1 MNAKDAAGAHR
12 RPGHD
17 SHRPHGQPPAVLNGR
32 VTGGYVVKQLVA
44 DGLLSASDAER
55 FSQSGGRERAGHPL
69 AVLAEMNYR
78 SPQADRRLLDLETLT
93 QWLAGKAGLPY
104 FHIDPLRVDFTRVV
118 DVMSSSYASTYSI
131 LPVAISGAE
140 VTIATSEPFQ
150 TGWEREIEQ
159 ITKKAVK
166 RVVANP
172 VDVARY
178 TTEFYKLAQQV
189 KGAAR
194 AGGAAPLVSSFE
206 QLVELGGKVEAN
218 DAHVIHIVDWLLQY
232 AFDQRASDIHLEP
245 RREVGIARFRIDGV
259 LHQVYQVPSGVMGA
273 MTSRIKLLG
282 RMDVVEKRRPQDGRI
297 KTKIASGANAGREVE
312 IRLST
317 LPTAFGEKLVMRIF
331 DPEVVV
337 RSYAELGFSNDEAK
351 VWEDLIHRP
360 SGIVLVTGPTGSGKT
375 TTLYSTLK
383 QLATD
388 EVNVSTV
395 EDPIEMVDPALN
407 QMQVQHGIDL
417 GFADGLRAL
426 MRQDP
431 DIIMVGEIRDK
442 ETADMAVQAALTGHL
457 GVLHAA
463 HERRGVVDRAP
474 ARARRAELSRQR
486 HADRHPGAAAGADAV
501 PAVQVGGRAGGS
513 GAVEGDRR
521 PVALERAGVRVQAGR
536 LPGVPAHRLHG
547 PDRPDR
553 IAGDDGCVAG
563 ADRARRRP
571 HGASLAGSAR
581 RTALAAGVGRRED
594 REGRDDR
601 RRSAEGRATVRQL
614 RPRPFGRRDRTR
626 PVTSSAAA
634 SPASAPRASSGTS
647 CRPRAG
653 G

>member
-1 MNAKDAAGAHR
+1 MSAVPKDG
-12 RPGHD
+12 
-17 SHRPHGQPPAVLNGR
+17 AVLLKNTTSPRAMAARTQAVQAPPGR
-32 VTGGYVVKQLVA
+32 VNSGFVIKQLVA
-44 DGLLSASDAER
+44 DGLLSAADAER
-55 FSQSGGRERAGHPL
+55 FKITGGRERAGHPL
-69 AVLAEMNYR
+69 VVLAEMNYR
-78 SPQADRRLLDLETLT
+78 SPQADRQLLDLETLT
-93 QWLAGKAGLPY
+93 RWIAEKAAIPY
-104 FHIDPLRVDFTRVV
+104 FHIDPLKVDFTRVV
-118 DVMSSSYASTYSI
+118 DVMSASYATTYSI
-131 LPVAISGAE
+131 LPVAMGANE
-140 VTIATSEPFQ
+140 VTIATSEPFL
-150 TGWEREIEQ
+150 TGWDKEIEQ
-159 ITKKAVK
+159 ITKKTVL

-172 VDVARY
+172 LDVARY
-178 TTEFYKLAQQV
+178 TIEFFKLAQQV
-189 KGAAR
+189 RGAAKT
-194 AGGAAPLVSSFE
+194 GNTPLVSSFE

-245 RREVGIARFRIDGV
+245 RREFGVARFRIDGV
-259 LHQVYQVPSGVMGA
+259 LHQVYQVPAGVMGA

-297 KTKIASGANAGREVE
+297 KTKVSTGINAGREVE

-337 RSYAELGFSNDEAK
+337 RSYAELGFANEEAK
-351 VWEDLIHRP
+351 LWENWIHRP

-457 GVLHAA
+457 VFSTLHTNDAASSVARLLELGVPNYLVNATLVGILAQRLIRTLCPHCKALGDPIDPMLWKELVSPWRSNIPEKVYKPVGCLECRNTGYMRRTGLIEMLVMTDAMRALVSNATDIVKLRGQAA
-463 HERRGVVDRAP
+463 RDGLRSLR
-474 ARARRAELSRQR
+474 L
-486 HADRHPGAAAGADAV
+486 
-501 PAVQVGGRAGGS
+501 S
-513 GAVEGDRR
+513 GAQKI
-521 PVALERAGVRVQAGR
+521 ANGVTTMDEV
-536 LPGVPAHRLHG
+536 LK
-547 PDRPDR
+547 
-553 IAGDDGCVAG
+553 
-563 ADRARRRP
+563 
-571 HGASLAGSAR
+571 
-581 RTALAAGVGRRED
+581 AA
-594 REGRDDR
+594 
-601 RRSAEGRATVRQL
+601 
-614 RPRPFGRRDRTR
+614 PPFT
-626 PVTSSAAA
+626 T
-634 SPASAPRASSGTS
+634 
-647 CRPRAG
+647 
-653 G
+653 

>member
-1 MNAKDAAGAHR
+1 MNAKDAAGGHR
-12 RPGHD
+12 RTGPD
-17 SHRPHGQPPAVLNGR
+17 SHRPHGQPPPVLNGR

-159 ITKKAVK
+159 ITKKSVK

-189 KGAAR
+189 KGAANR
-194 AGGAAPLVSSFE
+194 AGGGAPLVSSFE

-218 DAHVIHIVDWLLQY
+218 DAHVVHIVDWLLQY

-259 LHQVYQVPSGVMGA
+259 LHQVYQVPSSVMGA

-457 GVLHAA
+457 VFSTLHTNDAASSIARLLELGVPNYLVNATLIGILA
-463 HERRGVVDRAP
+463 QRLVRTLCPQCKAVGEPVDEALWKEIVAPWRSNVPEAVYKPVGCLECRHTGYMGRTGLIELLVMTDAMRALV
-474 ARARRAELSRQR
+474 AR
-486 HADRHPGAAAGADAV
+486 GADLTELRSQAARDGLRSLRV
-501 PAVQVGGRAGGS
+501 S
-513 GAVEGDRR
+513 GAEKI
-521 PVALERAGVRVQAGR
+521 AKGVTTVDEV
-536 LPGVPAHRLHG
+536 LK
-547 PDRPDR
+547 
-553 IAGDDGCVAG
+553 
-563 ADRARRRP
+563 
-571 HGASLAGSAR
+571 
-581 RTALAAGVGRRED
+581 AA
-594 REGRDDR
+594 
-601 RRSAEGRATVRQL
+601 
-614 RPRPFGRRDRTR
+614 PPF
-626 PVTSSAAA
+626 VS
-634 SPASAPRASSGTS
+634 
-647 CRPRAG
+647 
-653 G
+653 

>member
-1 MNAKDAAGAHR
+1 MNAKDAAGAHKR
-12 RPGHD
+12 TGPD
-17 SHRPHGQPPAVLNGR
+17 SHRPHGHPPAVLNGR
-32 VTGGYVVKQLVA
+32 VTGGYIVKQLVA

-55 FSQSGGRERAGHPL
+55 FSQSGGRERPGHPL

-159 ITKKAVK
+159 ITKKSVK

-218 DAHVIHIVDWLLQY
+218 DAHVVHIVDWLLQY

-245 RREVGIARFRIDGV
+245 RREFGVARFRIDGV
-259 LHQVYQVPSGVMGA
+259 LHQVYQVPSSVMGA

-337 RSYAELGFSNDEAK
+337 RSYAELGFSNEEAK
-351 VWEDLIHRP
+351 VWEELIHRP

-457 GVLHAA
+457 VFSTLHTN
-463 HERRGVVDRAP
+463 D
-474 ARARRAELSRQR
+474 
-486 HADRHPGAAAGADAV
+486 
-501 PAVQVGGRAGGS
+501 
-513 GAVEGDRR
+513 
-521 PVALERAGVRVQAGR
+521 
-536 LPGVPAHRLHG
+536 
-547 PDRPDR
+547 
-553 IAGDDGCVAG
+553 
-563 ADRARRRP
+563 
-571 HGASLAGSAR
+571 
-581 RTALAAGVGRRED
+581 
-594 REGRDDR
+594 
-601 RRSAEGRATVRQL
+601 
-614 RPRPFGRRDRTR
+614 
-626 PVTSSAAA
+626 AAA
-634 SPASAPRASSGTS
+634 SIARLLELGVPNYLVNATLIGILAQRLVRTLCPQCKAVGEPVDPALWKEIVAPWRSNVPESVYKPVGCLECRHTGYMGRTGLIELLVMTDALRALVARGADLTELRSQAARDGLRSLRVSGAEKIAKGVTTVDEVLKAAPPFVS
-647 CRPRAG
+647 
-653 G
+653 

>member
-1 MNAKDAAGAHR
+1 MNAKDAAGAHKR
-12 RPGHD
+12 TGHD
-17 SHRPHGQPPAVLNGR
+17 SHRPHGHPPAVLNGR

-55 FSQSGGRERAGHPL
+55 FSQSGGRERPGHPL

-159 ITKKAVK
+159 ITKKSVK

-218 DAHVIHIVDWLLQY
+218 DAHVVHIVDWLLQY

-337 RSYAELGFSNDEAK
+337 RSYAELGFSNEEAK
-351 VWEDLIHRP
+351 VWEELIHRP

-457 GVLHAA
+457 VFSTLHTN
-463 HERRGVVDRAP
+463 D
-474 ARARRAELSRQR
+474 
-486 HADRHPGAAAGADAV
+486 
-501 PAVQVGGRAGGS
+501 
-513 GAVEGDRR
+513 
-521 PVALERAGVRVQAGR
+521 
-536 LPGVPAHRLHG
+536 
-547 PDRPDR
+547 
-553 IAGDDGCVAG
+553 
-563 ADRARRRP
+563 
-571 HGASLAGSAR
+571 
-581 RTALAAGVGRRED
+581 
-594 REGRDDR
+594 
-601 RRSAEGRATVRQL
+601 
-614 RPRPFGRRDRTR
+614 
-626 PVTSSAAA
+626 AAA
-634 SPASAPRASSGTS
+634 SIARLLELGVPNYLVNATLIGILAQRLVRTLCPQCKAVGEPVDPALWKEIVAPWRSNVPESVYKPVGCLECRHTGYMGRTGLIELLVMTDALRALVARGADLTELRSQAARDGLRSLRVSGAEKIAKGVTTVDEVLKAAPPFVS
-647 CRPRAG
+647 
-653 G
+653 

>member
-1 MNAKDAAGAHR
+1 MSPKDGA
-12 RPGHD
+12 
-17 SHRPHGQPPAVLNGR
+17 AVLKNTTAPREHNKRVQTVQAPPGR
-32 VTGGYVVKQLVA
+32 VSSGFVIKQLVV
-44 DGLLSASDAER
+44 DGLLSAADAER
-55 FSQSGGRERAGHPL
+55 FKITGGRERSGHPL
-69 AVLAEMNYR
+69 VVLAEMNYR
-78 SPQADRRLLDLETLT
+78 SPQADRQLLDLEMLT
-93 QWLAGKAGLPY
+93 RWIAEKASLPY
-104 FHIDPLRVDFTRVV
+104 FHIDPLKVDFTRVV
-118 DVMSSSYASTYSI
+118 DVMSSSYATTYSI
-131 LPVAISGAE
+131 LPVAMTPTE
-140 VTIATSEPFQ
+140 VTIATSEPFL
-150 TGWEREIEQ
+150 TGWDREIEQ
-159 ITKKAVK
+159 ITKKSVL

-172 VDVARY
+172 LDVARY
-178 TTEFYKLAQQV
+178 TTEFFKLAQQV
-189 KGAAR
+189 RGAAKTGSS
-194 AGGAAPLVSSFE
+194 ALVSSFE

-245 RREVGIARFRIDGV
+245 RREFGVARFRIDGV
-259 LHQVYQVPSGVMGA
+259 LHQVYQVPAGVMGA

-297 KTKIASGANAGREVE
+297 KTKVTTGQNAGREVE

-337 RSYAELGFSNDEAK
+337 RSYAELGFSNEEARL
-351 VWEDLIHRP
+351 WDDWIHRP

-457 GVLHAA
+457 VFSTLHTNDAASSIARLLELGVPNYLVNATLVGVLAQRLIRTLCPHCKAVGEPIDPVLWKELVNPWRSNIPDRVYKPVGCLECRNTGYMRRTGLIEMLVMTDALRALVGQQGDIVKMRSQAA
-463 HERRGVVDRAP
+463 RDGLRSLR
-474 ARARRAELSRQR
+474 L
-486 HADRHPGAAAGADAV
+486 
-501 PAVQVGGRAGGS
+501 S
-513 GAVEGDRR
+513 GA
-521 PVALERAGVRVQAGR
+521 QK
-536 LPGVPAHRLHG
+536 
-547 PDRPDR
+547 
-553 IAGDDGCVAG
+553 IANGLTTMDEV
-563 ADRARRRP
+563 
-571 HGASLAGSAR
+571 LK
-581 RTALAAGVGRRED
+581 AA
-594 REGRDDR
+594 
-601 RRSAEGRATVRQL
+601 
-614 RPRPFGRRDRTR
+614 PPFT
-626 PVTSSAAA
+626 T
-634 SPASAPRASSGTS
+634 
-647 CRPRAG
+647 
-653 G
+653 

>member
-1 MNAKDAAGAHR
+1 MSAKDSATALKPVPSPAGRERHAAV
-12 RPGHD
+12 PV
-17 SHRPHGQPPAVLNGR
+17 PNGR
-32 VTGGYVVKQLVA
+32 VTGGYVLKQLVA
-44 DGLLSASDAER
+44 DGMLSTSDAER
-55 FSQSGGRERAGHPL
+55 FRSSGGRERAGHPL
-69 AVLAEMNYR
+69 VNLAEMNYR
-78 SPQADRRLLDLETLT
+78 TPNAERKLLDLEALT
-93 QWLAGKAGLPY
+93 HWLAQKASLSY
-104 FHIDPLRVDFTRVV
+104 YHIDPLRVDFTRVAE
-118 DVMSSSYASTYSI
+118 VMSSSYATTYSI
-131 LPVAISGAE
+131 LPVAVGADE
-140 VTIATSEPFQ
+140 VTIATCEPFL

-159 ITKKAVK
+159 ITKKTVR
-166 RVVANP
+166 RVVSNP
-172 VDVARY
+172 LDVARY

-189 KGAAR
+189 KGASKT
-194 AGGAAPLVSSFE
+194 GATPLVSSFE
-206 QLVELGGKVEAN
+206 QLVELGGKVQAD

-245 RREVGIARFRIDGV
+245 RREFGIARFRIDGV
-259 LHQVYQVPSGVMGA
+259 LHQVYQVPSSVMGA

-337 RSYAELGFSNDEAK
+337 RSYAELGFSNEEAK

-457 GVLHAA
+457 VFSTLHTNDAASSVARLLELGVPNYLVNATLIGILA
-463 HERRGVVDRAP
+463 QRLVRTLCPQCKAVGEPVDPALWKEIVAPWRSNVPEAVYKPVGCLECRRTGYMGRTGLIELLVMTDALRALV
-474 ARARRAELSRQR
+474 AR
-486 HADRHPGAAAGADAV
+486 GADLTEL
-501 PAVQVGGRAGGS
+501 RAQAARDGLRSLRVS
-513 GAVEGDRR
+513 GAEKI
-521 PVALERAGVRVQAGR
+521 AKGVTTVDEV
-536 LPGVPAHRLHG
+536 LK
-547 PDRPDR
+547 
-553 IAGDDGCVAG
+553 
-563 ADRARRRP
+563 
-571 HGASLAGSAR
+571 
-581 RTALAAGVGRRED
+581 AA
-594 REGRDDR
+594 
-601 RRSAEGRATVRQL
+601 
-614 RPRPFGRRDRTR
+614 PPF
-626 PVTSSAAA
+626 VS
-634 SPASAPRASSGTS
+634 
-647 CRPRAG
+647 
-653 G
+653 

>member
-1 MNAKDAAGAHR
+1 MSAMPKDSATVLKNTKSPREPAR
-12 RPGHD
+12 V
-17 SHRPHGQPPAVLNGR
+17 QPVQAPPGR
-32 VTGGYVVKQLVA
+32 VSSGFVIKQLVV
-44 DGLLSASDAER
+44 DGLLSTADAER
-55 FSQSGGRERAGHPL
+55 FKITGGSARSGHPL
-69 AVLAEMNYR
+69 VVLAEMNYR
-78 SPQADRRLLDLETLT
+78 SPQADRQLLDLETLT
-93 QWLAGKAGLPY
+93 RWIAEKAALPY
-104 FHIDPLRVDFTRVV
+104 FHIDPLKVDFTRVV
-118 DVMSSSYASTYSI
+118 DVMSSSYATTYSI
-131 LPVAISGAE
+131 LPVAMTPTE
-140 VTIATSEPFQ
+140 VTIATSEPFL
-150 TGWEREIEQ
+150 TGWDREIEQ
-159 ITKKAVK
+159 ITKKSVL

-172 VDVARY
+172 LDVARY
-178 TTEFYKLAQQV
+178 TTEFFKLAQQV
-189 KGAAR
+189 RGAAKTGST
-194 AGGAAPLVSSFE
+194 ALVSSFE

-245 RREVGIARFRIDGV
+245 RREFGVARFRIDGV
-259 LHQVYQVPSGVMGA
+259 LHQVYQVPAGVMGA

-297 KTKIASGANAGREVE
+297 KTKVSTGPNAGREVE

-337 RSYAELGFSNDEAK
+337 RSYAELGFANEEAK
-351 VWEDLIHRP
+351 LWEGWIHRP

-457 GVLHAA
+457 VFSTLHTNDAASSVARLLELGVPNYLVNATLVGILAQRLIRTLCPHCKAPGDPIDPALWKELVNPWRSSIPDKVYKPVGCLECRNTGYMRRTGLIEMLVMTDAMRALVAKESDIVTLRSQAA
-463 HERRGVVDRAP
+463 RDGLKSLR
-474 ARARRAELSRQR
+474 L
-486 HADRHPGAAAGADAV
+486 
-501 PAVQVGGRAGGS
+501 S
-513 GAVEGDRR
+513 GAQKI
-521 PVALERAGVRVQAGR
+521 ANGVTTMDEV
-536 LPGVPAHRLHG
+536 LK
-547 PDRPDR
+547 
-553 IAGDDGCVAG
+553 
-563 ADRARRRP
+563 
-571 HGASLAGSAR
+571 
-581 RTALAAGVGRRED
+581 AA
-594 REGRDDR
+594 
-601 RRSAEGRATVRQL
+601 
-614 RPRPFGRRDRTR
+614 PPFT
-626 PVTSSAAA
+626 T
-634 SPASAPRASSGTS
+634 
-647 CRPRAG
+647 
-653 G
+653 